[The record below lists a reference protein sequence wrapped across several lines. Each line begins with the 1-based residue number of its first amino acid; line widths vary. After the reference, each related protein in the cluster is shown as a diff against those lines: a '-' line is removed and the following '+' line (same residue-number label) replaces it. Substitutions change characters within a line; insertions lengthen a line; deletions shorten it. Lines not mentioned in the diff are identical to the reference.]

1 MLGLDKVRDNDEG
14 MAKWLKGRLTSGYH
28 PCGSCRMGST
38 IEEGVVNGR
47 LQVHG
52 VRNLRVIDASVFP
65 LIPDARIQNPVY
77 MVAERGADF
86 IKQDHPALYQLK
98 EGLVDKVKDFVLQ
111 KEENQ
116 GALTFLS

>member
-1 MLGLDKVRDNDEG
+1 
-14 MAKWLKGRLTSGYH
+14 
-28 PCGSCRMGST
+28 MGPT

-77 MVAERGADF
+77 MVAEKGADF
-86 IKQDHPALYQLK
+86 IKQDHPALFQAK
-98 EGLVDKVKDFVLQ
+98 EGLVDKVKDLVLQ
-111 KEENQ
+111 DGVDQ
-116 GALTFLS
+116 RPMW